1 MSIGTE
7 DILAVFTINGSIY
20 KENTAHLISKLF
32 FTRENLTVNLPF
44 LSKSLFDLN
53 MKSLSIVSIHKSM
66 DMAGDYVKVHNG
78 SGSLP
83 FLFMEMNLADFISQ
97 LNVNTD
103 FTTYNPNTLFIFR
116 DSNYQEIKSLLT
128 NIGGANVD
136 LVRGSSQKAHVL
148 SPLDLRLST
157 YMLALIGL
165 NYSKLSYFN
174 VFNDLVKEKYLPY
187 SHRIYKKKY

>member
-1 MSIGTE
+1 
-7 DILAVFTINGSIY
+7 
-20 KENTAHLISKLF
+20 
-32 FTRENLTVNLPF
+32 
-44 LSKSLFDLN
+44 
-53 MKSLSIVSIHKSM
+53 M
-66 DMAGDYVKVHNG
+66 DMASDYVKVHNG
-78 SGSLP
+78 PGSLP
-83 FLFMEMNLADFISQ
+83 FLFMEMNLEDFISQ

-136 LVRGSSQKAHVL
+136 LVRGSSQKAHIL

-165 NYSKLSYFN
+165 NYSKLSFFN